1 MNRCE
6 GCYIEIADD
15 RRRCEPCRGEY
26 GHAVASG
33 VVYTVTYFGAL
44 GLLAVGSWIPG
55 LIVAAVGGFA
65 FWRARRRMRE
75 IRLLTGSGHL
85 PRATAKRV

>member
-6 GCYIEIADD
+6 GCYIEISDD

-44 GLLAVGSWIPG
+44 GLLAVGSWIPD
-55 LIVAAVGGFA
+55 
-65 FWRARRRMRE
+65 
-75 IRLLTGSGHL
+75 
-85 PRATAKRV
+85 